1 MVLVFYAILFII
13 IFRIL
18 NSNLSIKSIIIID
31 LSIQIMMGNINE
43 NLNLILPPPDV
54 STLIIF
60 INFLLF
66 SAKNGRNYFF
76 QSTWVDKL
84 LFLYL
89 LFVLLIPGLINLT
102 LFSVPLTY
110 KFFIPLRYW
119 FVYRNF
125 YCYFSENQIR
135 QNKTNVTNLIL
146 TTLMVVGLLSAFI
159 SMSRFFNLPG
169 GELIENLW
177 PVYYEKKQIKM
188 STWGRMTGTM
198 SDTNGAGNFFCFLT
212 IISLFELKKIN
223 MRNII
228 FPFIFGV
235 SVVLTGSFSSIAAL
249 VAILIIY
256 FRKRIFS
263 KNIVLIILV
272 SLGIVYA
279 IQKVDIFKTAINKR
293 YETGYKSN
301 NNKGILPSNLKGRIG
316 YWKTFSKI
324 LYDEGR
330 LMFGLGP
337 GGFFNYQYGKN
348 NVVNQNA
355 ESFYFRIINESGIFA
370 LLFVIIFFS
379 AIFRKVINQIP
390 KEFHYKQLFTLLLL
404 SYLISG
410 VANETLYYGSNASL
424 FGIILCMIYVN
435 TRIKVSNQ
443 VKPFMVKNQ
452 NVRYNPIN

>member
-1 MVLVFYAILFII
+1 MVLVFYAILFIV

-76 QSTWVDKL
+76 HSTWVDKL
-84 LFLYL
+84 LFFYL
-89 LFVLLIPGLINLT
+89 LSVLLIPGLINLFI
-102 LFSVPLTY
+102 FSVPLTY

-125 YCYFSENQIR
+125 YCYYRENQIR
-135 QNKTNVTNLIL
+135 QNKTNVTKIII
-146 TTLMVVGLLSAFI
+146 TTLMLIGLVSSSI
-159 SMSRFFNLPG
+159 SMSRFFNLPWG
-169 GELIENLW
+169 DLIEDLW

-212 IISLFELKKIN
+212 IISLFELKE
-223 MRNII
+223 MRLKTII
-228 FPFIFGV
+228 FPFIFGA

-249 VAILIIY
+249 GVALLIY

-263 KNIVLIILV
+263 KNIIFVFIISTGIIY
-272 SLGIVYA
+272 SL
-279 IQKVDIFKTAINKR
+279 QKVDIFKSAINKR
-293 YETGYKSN
+293 IESGYIGNKNKS
-301 NNKGILPSNLKGRIG
+301 ILPSNLQGRIG
-316 YWKTFSKI
+316 YWKTFSTI
-324 LYDEGR
+324 LYEEGR